1 MVVDSSAIVAIFRD
15 EPEAEAFL
23 DIIDRAD
30 QALISA
36 VTAVE
41 TMIVLTGQRIGASR
55 EQAASVLASLGLTI
69 EPLDD
74 AQHLAAVDAHFAYGR
89 GRHPA
94 GLNFG
99 DCFAYALARSRGL
112 PLLFKGEDFART
124 DIMPAWPAGG
134 VA

>member
-1 MVVDSSAIVAIFRD
+1 MVVDSSAVVAIFRD
-15 EPEAEAFL
+15 EPEAAAFL

-41 TMIVLTGQRIGASR
+41 TMIVLTGGRIGASR

-94 GLNFG
+94 SLNFG
-99 DCFAYALARSRGL
+99 DCFAYALARSRNL

-124 DIMPAWPAGG
+124 DIVPAWPAGG

>member
-112 PLLFKGEDFART
+112 PLLFKGDDFART
-124 DIMPAWPAGG
+124 DIVPAWPAGG